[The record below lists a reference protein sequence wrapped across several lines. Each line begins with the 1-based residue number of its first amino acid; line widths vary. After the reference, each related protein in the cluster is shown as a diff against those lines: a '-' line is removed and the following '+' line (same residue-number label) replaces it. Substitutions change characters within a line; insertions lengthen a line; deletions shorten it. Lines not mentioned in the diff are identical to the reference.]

1 MSVAADVHA
10 AGRVV
15 GHVAREV
22 DRTTFTYAEDYDGQP
37 LVPHLPLGTTTWPAG
52 ALPPLLS
59 NLLPEGRRLEALRQQ
74 VKTSSDNEIAL
85 LLAIGNDLV
94 GDLQLVPPGAEP
106 AGSSAPLLDLG
117 ELDAIT
123 FADLRGLPVSG
134 VPGVQEKVKVSE
146 RMSLPVR
153 EKELST
159 HLLKFRQQG
168 LPRLVPNEHTCLQVL
183 ADARLDVNQAT
194 VVIDSTGEEALLVT
208 RFDREVTGGAVT
220 ARRQLDGCQATG
232 RYPAD
237 KYDLD
242 TVEVVAGLAGLCAN
256 PTVAALRLLE
266 QVVASYLVGNGDL
279 HAKNL
284 SVYDRGRG
292 LETSPVYD
300 VVFTHPYGDTETMAL
315 PIAGEDRVARIDRWT
330 FLDAGDQCGV
340 RGAAVGRVIDRLL
353 DRTSDAPERL
363 AAGWPRDTEKFRRVL
378 EQRRRRLAA

>member
-1 MSVAADVHA
+1 MRVAADVHA
-10 AGRVV
+10 GGRLV
-15 GHVAREV
+15 GHVARES

-74 VKTSSDNEIAL
+74 VKTSSDNEVAL

-94 GDLQLVPPGAEP
+94 GDLQFVPPGAQP
-106 AGSSAPLLDLG
+106 SGSSAPLLDLDG
-117 ELDAIT
+117 LDTIT
-123 FADLRGLPVSG
+123 FAHLRDLPVSG

-153 EKELST
+153 ETAVST
-159 HLLKFRQQG
+159 HLLKFGQQG
-168 LPRLVPNEHTCLQVL
+168 LPRLVANEHTCLQVL
-183 ADARLDVNQAT
+183 ADARLDVNEAT
-194 VVIDSTGEEALLVT
+194 VVVDATGEEALLVT
-208 RFDREVTGGAVT
+208 RFDREVTDGGVT

-242 TVEVVAGLAGLCAN
+242 TVEVVTALAGLCAN

-266 QVVASYLVGNGDL
+266 QVVASYLMGNGDL

-292 LETSPVYD
+292 LEASPAYD

-315 PIAGEDRVARIDRWT
+315 PIAGEARVARIDRQT
-330 FLDAGDQCGV
+330 FLDAGEQCGV
-340 RGAAVGRVIDRLL
+340 RAAAMDRVIDRLL
-353 DRTSDAPERL
+353 DRTGDAPERL
-363 AAGWPRDTEKFRRVL
+363 AAGWPREMEKFRRVL